1 MTLYYNDAPKP
12 WGLFFQDSASPQME
26 ALIELHDII
35 FFYLMLVL
43 FMVSYILLSIIINF
57 FHKNWLISNKYLN
70 HGQYVPNQKCF
81 NFSKINYSTNTSK
94 NDEEIEGICVYDDP
108 LTTKKILYKEN
119 KGKSGIYLWLNKE
132 SGLKYIGQSINISNR
147 MGSYFSNSYLKSKQN
162 LFICRVLLK
171 HGHKKFKLIIL

>member
-35 FFYLMLVL
+35 FFYLMLIL

-81 NFSKINYSTNTSK
+81 NFSRRNYSTDTSK
-94 NDEEIEGICVYDDP
+94 KDEEIEGICVYDDP
-108 LTTKKILYKEN
+108 LTKK
-119 KGKSGIYLWLNKE
+119 
-132 SGLKYIGQSINISNR
+132 KYI
-147 MGSYFSNSYLKSKQN
+147 
-162 LFICRVLLK
+162 
-171 HGHKKFKLIIL
+171 